1 MHAPGPS
8 RWPVLLGVVVL
19 ACLVCAVFFPM
30 LRFEFIDL
38 DVPNQVTE
46 NRHIGGLTW
55 ENVKHILTSRCV
67 TSYYPVRTLS
77 YAVDYQ
83 LWGLSATGFKLT
95 NGLMHLTNVLL
106 VFWLVFRLFAR
117 SRPGEPSPKPWWEVS
132 VATFSAGV
140 FAVHPVVVEP
150 VVWVS
155 GREELLMTLG
165 ALACLHFYLTARR
178 LGEEGGK
185 TLWVVACYVGS
196 TFFCAAAC
204 LSNAVGAVIP
214 LLIVAWEL
222 LGASRPKRSGIVYG
236 GFAFLVI
243 SVPTIAIK
251 KLGDISDVAALADT
265 WYGQWLML
273 ISRTYWLN
281 LKTLLWPTNLALSYE
296 CFPPESFFELDVVY
310 GFLAVGVTCVVL
322 WKLRR
327 RRMILLGLAWF
338 GLALGPSLQIVPHHV
353 YRSDRFLYLPL
364 VGLIVAVAMGLRLL
378 GTALKRPA
386 AIGGTISAGVL
397 ILLGLHT
404 LSSHQ
409 LQTWQNSVSLWEHC
423 LSVGPQCAFGH
434 QCFAT
439 TLTRAGRF
447 EEAIFHYQLSLLLDP
462 EHKWTLNDY
471 ASQLATWPDE
481 RLRDYDQAVRVAIRG
496 CQVTEWND
504 PELRR
509 TLALAHMNFATSL
522 KRGGRFD
529 LAIENY
535 QKAIDADPG
544 YEGPLLHLAWLLATC
559 SDRRLRDHDRAILL
573 AKRGCRLTESQ
584 DPQLRRVLALAYMN
598 FATTLKDGGRL
609 DLAIE
614 NYNKAIEA
622 DPDYEVPLFNLALL
636 LATCSDQKLRQPD
649 EAVRLAERASE
660 LIEER
665 DAVPLSILAQVY
677 AETGRFDEAIA
688 TAEKAIE
695 LAEAFGDSEMIAEL
709 KRQLDS
715 YRVGRPFGPSPD

>member
-338 GLALGPSLQIVPHHV
+338 GLALGPSLQIMAHHV

-364 VGLIVAVAMGLRLL
+364 VGLMVAVAMALNLL
-378 GTALKRPA
+378 GTALRRPA

-397 ILLGLHT
+397 ILLGLPT
-404 LSSHQ
+404 LSGHQ
-409 LQTWQNSVSLWEHC
+409 LQTWRDSVTMWERC
-423 LSVGPQCAFGH
+423 LSVGPECDFGH
-434 QCFAT
+434 ECFAN
-439 TLTRAGRF
+439 TLARDGRF
-447 EEAIFHYQLSLLLDP
+447 EEAVFHYQLSLLIDP
-462 EHKWTLNDY
+462 DDAKTLNDY
-471 ASQLATWPDE
+471 VSRLATWPAG
-481 RLRDYDQAVRVAIRG
+481 RLCDYDQAVRMAVHG
-496 CQVTEWND
+496 CELTEWND
-504 PELRR
+504 PGLRR
-509 TLALAHMNFATSL
+509 ALALAHIRLGTVL
-522 KRGGRFD
+522 KLDGQF
-529 LAIENY
+529 E
-535 QKAIDADPG
+535 QAIDNFRKAVAADST
-544 YEGPLLHLAWLLATC
+544 YEVPFFNVAVLLATC
-559 SDRRLRDHDRAILL
+559 PEPHLRH
-573 AKRGCRLTESQ
+573 
-584 DPQLRRVLALAYMN
+584 
-598 FATTLKDGGRL
+598 
-609 DLAIE
+609 
-614 NYNKAIEA
+614 
-622 DPDYEVPLFNLALL
+622 
-636 LATCSDQKLRQPD
+636 PD
-649 EAVRLAERASE
+649 EAVRLAERACQLAE
-660 LIEER
+660 QP
-665 DAVPLSILAQVY
+665 DAMQLSILADVY
-677 AETGRFDEAIA
+677 AQTGRFDDAAA
-688 TAEKAIE
+688 TTEKAIQ
-695 LAEAFGDSEMIAEL
+695 LAQAAGDSSMVDEL
-709 KRQLDS
+709 RRWLKLLRN
-715 YRVGRPFGPSPD
+715 RIPPKSPY